1 IAGSKPVC
9 VHLHDTRGMGIA
21 NASAALDS
29 GARIL
34 DGSLGGLGGCPF
46 APGATGNVV
55 FEDLVFL
62 CESKGFATGID
73 VEKLVAV
80 RAILRSEMPGEPLYG
95 GVSRGGLPDKKR
107 AAASTRRGRR
117 RPAQR

>member
-1 IAGSKPVC
+1 
-9 VHLHDTRGMGIA
+9 MGIA

-73 VEKLVAV
+73 VEKLVGV
-80 RAILRSEMPGEPLYG
+80 RGILSEAMPNETLYG
-95 GVSRGGLPDKKR
+95 GLARAGLPGRTASALDKVAR
-107 AAASTRRGRR
+107 
-117 RPAQR
+117 